1 MADDTPHRPKR
12 PRDVNQLAKA
22 VVDVATGDASD
33 EEAATVV
40 RARRAGTAGGP
51 ARASSLSPERRREI
65 ASQAAAARWG
75 KPSKGQR

>member
-1 MADDTPHRPKR
+1 MADETPHRPKR

-40 RARRAGTAGGP
+40 RARKAGNVGGA
-51 ARASSLSPERRREI
+51 ARARALTPAQRAEI
-65 ASQAAAARWG
+65 ARAAASARW
-75 KPSKGQR
+75 KKSD

>member
-1 MADDTPHRPKR
+1 MADEDERRPKR

-40 RARRAGTAGGP
+40 RARKAGNVGGV
-51 ARASSLSPERRREI
+51 ARARALTPAQRAEI
-65 ASQAAAARWG
+65 ARAAASARW
-75 KPSKGQR
+75 KKSD